1 MTQMSRILVGLLVA
15 ATTGAHA
22 QPYPNR
28 NITFVVPFA
37 PGPATDQ
44 LARVLARY
52 VAEELRQSV
61 VVENKPGANGFIGVQ
76 AVANAAPD
84 GYTVLITSSSTHV
97 LNTHLFKQVPY
108 DPVKDFVPLTP
119 LGAGTLVMAVNA
131 SSPYKSVADLI
142 QAATRSPGKITVGS
156 HSSVTRLAGELFQQL
171 AGLQMLTVPYKALP
185 VSVTDLIG
193 GQIDVLFPAVE
204 FAAPHFRAGTLRP
217 LGVTGKRR
225 MSDLLPDVPTIE
237 EAGVKNYEMTFWN
250 AAYLPARTPPAI
262 AERMRE
268 LLLNAA
274 GKPDAV
280 KFFPRNAFEPF
291 FLKSD
296 EFARF
301 QNQELEKWGEVF
313 RKAGIKPE

>member
-1 MTQMSRILVGLLVA
+1 MTIVMRLLYSLLFAVA
-15 ATTGAHA
+15 CAAHA

-28 NITFVVPFA
+28 SITFVVPFA
-37 PGPATDQ
+37 PGPAADQ

-52 VAEELRQSV
+52 VADETKQAV
-61 VVENKPGANGFIGVQ
+61 VVENKAGANGFIGVQ
-76 AVANAAPD
+76 AVANASPD

-97 LNTHLFKQVPY
+97 LNNHLFKQVPY

-119 LGAGTLVMAVNA
+119 LGAGSLVMTVKAG
-131 SSPYKSVADLI
+131 SPYRSVADLI
-142 QAATRSPGKITVGS
+142 QAAARNPGKITVGS
-156 HSSVTRLAGELFQQL
+156 HTSVTRLAGELFQQL
-171 AGLQMLTVPYKALP
+171 TGVQMLTVPYKGLP
-185 VSVTDLIG
+185 ASVTDLIG

-225 MSDLLPDVPTIE
+225 MAHLLPDVPTIE
-237 EAGVKNYEMTFWN
+237 EAGVKNYEMTFWY
-250 AAYLPARTPPAI
+250 AAYLPAKTPPVI

-268 LLLNAA
+268 LLVNAA
-274 GKPDAV
+274 GKPDAL
-280 KFFPRNAFEPF
+280 KFFPQNALEPF

-301 QNQELEKWGEVF
+301 QNQESEKWGQVLG
-313 RKAGIKPE
+313 KAGIKPE